1 MLHFSWATHN
11 VVEGFILW
19 PLIHN
24 MLNGWLCHLSYS
36 IQAFPFLSIPD
47 TVSSDIGPAYLS
59 LAILLVFWHCDIP
72 PLFPVF
78 AIPTR
83 SAVSGPRGSMEHSKP
98 LHLRGNF
105 EAPCPPWSICHHVEC
120 QEVSLGLTTGHCSPW
135 HSEKEKK
142 KEIER
147 DRGGERGAE
156 GEWTWQ
162 RPWNRS
168 VPLSRA
174 RGVCSQA
181 VSTSH

>member
-1 MLHFSWATHN
+1 MPWKSSSSGLWHTTCWMGDYVTS
-11 VVEGFILW
+11 VVQYRL
-19 PLIHN
+19 
-24 MLNGWLCHLSYS
+24 
-36 IQAFPFLSIPD
+36 FPFLSIPD

-59 LAILLVFWHCDIP
+59 LPILLIFWHCDTP

-78 AIPTR
+78 AFPTR
-83 SAVSGPRGSMEHSKP
+83 SAVFDPRGRMQHSKP

-105 EAPCPPWSICHHVEC
+105 EAPCPPWSICHRVEC

-135 HSEKEKK
+135 HSERKRRKQ
-142 KEIER
+142 
-147 DRGGERGAE
+147 RGRERGAE